1 MGIIRVLSEEVSNII
16 AAGEVVESPSSL
28 VKELLENSIDAKST
42 KISIE
47 VKDGGRYIRIS
58 DNGVGMLGDD
68 LLLCVER
75 HATSKIKDK
84 EDIFNLQT
92 YGFRGEALSS
102 ICAVARVKMSSKTE
116 EGIGN
121 TITVLGS
128 KITSFK
134 EAPLD
139 RGTEIEIKDLFFN
152 TPARLKFLRREITEY
167 SHIKDIVFQ
176 EALANPDIAISLT
189 LSGKESIS
197 TSGNGIKNSIV
208 EVFGRNIL
216 KNLVEFELGFL
227 GNSSISRSTKDSIY
241 IFVNGR
247 VIKSKLIETAVID
260 SYYTK
265 LSKGKYPFAILFINV
280 DGKDVDVNVHPSK
293 KIVKFSNDTNIYNLV
308 SSKIK
313 EVISKNDDLTA
324 RELNI
329 ETIEHQKIEKV
340 SEEKNIE
347 INTKANTEKYIEK
360 YNNNEVKYYESIPME
375 NKKILE
381 IEEMPKTEILE
392 KKKIEEEKEIFENLN
407 EKNSIIKKNIENIF
421 TNFENSCK
429 LNMHV
434 NKKENEKKEKE
445 GLQFPKITD
454 NISSCKDN
462 IPKLENSKNL
472 DLKVIGQ
479 FMNSYIIVENKS
491 SLEIYDQ
498 HIVHERILYENYKK
512 EYEQK
517 EIKSQGL
524 LIPQRI
530 FLDPIDM
537 DRIHENIELLNSFG
551 FEIEEFGKN
560 EVLIRAI
567 PTFSMKESVESFFR
581 DILAEIGTYRNR
593 DPREGIIITMS
604 CKGAIKAGEALKHD
618 EMVDLIEKLHEIG
631 EYTCPHGRP
640 IILRLS
646 LDEMEKKFKRK

>member
-1 MGIIRVLSEEVSNII
+1 
-16 AAGEVVESPSSL
+16 
-28 VKELLENSIDAKST
+28 
-42 KISIE
+42 
-47 VKDGGRYIRIS
+47 
-58 DNGVGMLGDD
+58 MLGDD

>member
-47 VKDGGRYIRIS
+47 VKDGGRYIRIV
-58 DNGVGMLGDD
+58 DNGLGMVGDD

-102 ICAVARVKMSSKTE
+102 ICAVAKVRMSSKTE

-121 TITVLGS
+121 IITVLGS

-134 EAPLD
+134 EATLN
-139 RGTEIEIKDLFFN
+139 RGTEIEIRDLFFN
-152 TPARLKFLRREITEY
+152 TPARLKFLRRETTEY
-167 SHIKDIVFQ
+167 SYIKDIVFQ

-197 TSGNGIKNSIV
+197 TSGNGMKNSIV

-247 VIKSKLIETAVID
+247 VVKSKLIETAVID

-265 LSKGKYPFAILFINV
+265 LSKGKYPFVILFINV
-280 DGKDVDVNVHPSK
+280 NGKDVDVNVHPSK

-329 ETIEHQKIEKV
+329 ETIDYRKTEEVLEKKY
-340 SEEKNIE
+340 SENES
-347 INTKANTEKYIEK
+347 NTKI
-360 YNNNEVKYYESIPME
+360 NNEKPNDTKVKYYESVPME

-381 IEEMPKTEILE
+381 IGEIPKSNILVKNETVE
-392 KKKIEEEKEIFENLN
+392 KKEISENLN
-407 EKNSIIKKNIENIF
+407 EKNCIIKKNIENIF

-429 LNMHV
+429 LDMHV

-445 GLQFPKITD
+445 GLHFPEITD
-454 NISSCKDN
+454 NISNCKDN
-462 IPKLENSKNL
+462 IPKLEKSKNL
-472 DLKVIGQ
+472 DLKIIGQ

-537 DRIHENIELLNSFG
+537 DRIRENMEVLNSFG

-567 PTFSMKESVESFFR
+567 PTFSMKESIESFFR
-581 DILAEIGTYRNR
+581 DVLAEIGTYRNR
-593 DPREGIIITMS
+593 DPREGIIVTMS
-604 CKGAIKAGEALKHD
+604 CKGAVKAGESLKYD

>member
-381 IEEMPKTEILE
+381 IEEMPKTEI
-392 KKKIEEEKEIFENLN
+392 FENLN